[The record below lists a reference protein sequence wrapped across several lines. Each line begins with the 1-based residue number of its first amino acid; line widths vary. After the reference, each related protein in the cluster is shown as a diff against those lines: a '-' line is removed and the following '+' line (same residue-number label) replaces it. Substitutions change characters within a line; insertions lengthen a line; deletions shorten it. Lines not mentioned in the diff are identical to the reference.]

1 MQSHNPATRDD
12 ASRSNVVGHYMA
24 RNENNNAK
32 NRKNTMTV
40 QKIIQRGVD
49 PGIFAIRAASL

>member
-1 MQSHNPATRDD
+1 MQSQNPATRDD

-32 NRKNTMTV
+32 NSENTMPV
-40 QKIIQRGVD
+40 QKIIEWGVD
-49 PGIFAIRAASL
+49 PGFFAIRAAFF